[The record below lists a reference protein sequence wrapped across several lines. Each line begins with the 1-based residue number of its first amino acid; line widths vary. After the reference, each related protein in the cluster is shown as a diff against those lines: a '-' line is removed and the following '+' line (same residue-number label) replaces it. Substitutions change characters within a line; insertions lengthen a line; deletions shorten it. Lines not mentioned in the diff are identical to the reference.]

1 MHELSLSSAILET
14 ALRHGDG
21 RRVKSV
27 QMRIGTMRQVVPDSL
42 GFYFGIV
49 TRGTLCEGAELEQ
62 EQIMAR
68 FRCEGCGHEWSPEMP
83 MFRCPDCGGGEVE
96 MLAGNE
102 FEIDSIVVEEAET
115 EREAECIAP
124 R

>member
-1 MHELSLSSAILET
+1 VHELSLSSAILET

-42 GFYFGIV
+42 GFYFEIV
-49 TRGTLCEGAELEQ
+49 TRGTLCEGAVLEQ
-62 EQIMAR
+62 EQILAR

-83 MFRCPDCGGGEVE
+83 MFRCPECGGGEVE
-96 MLAGNE
+96 MVAGNE
-102 FEIDSIVVEEAET
+102 FEIDSIVVEEK
-115 EREAECIAP
+115 EAQCIAP

>member
-1 MHELSLSSAILET
+1 MHELSLSSAVLET

-27 QMRIGTMRQVVPDSL
+27 QMRIGAMRQVVPDSL
-42 GFYFGIV
+42 SFYFGIV
-49 TRGTLCEGAELEQ
+49 TRGTLCEGAVLEQ
-62 EQIMAR
+62 EQILAL
-68 FRCEGCGHEWSPEMP
+68 FRCEDCRHEWSPEMP
-83 MFRCPDCGGGEVE
+83 MFRCPECGGGEVE

-102 FEIDSIVVEEAET
+102 FEIDSIVVEEKE
-115 EREAECIAP
+115 EACIAP

>member
-14 ALRHGDG
+14 ALRHAEG

-42 GFYFGIV
+42 DFYFGIV

-62 EQIMAR
+62 EQIVAR
-68 FRCEGCGHEWSPEMP
+68 LRCESCAREWRPDLP
-83 MFRCPDCGGGEVE
+83 MFRCPECGSAEVE
-96 MLAGNE
+96 TLAGNE
-102 FEIDSIVVEEAET
+102 FEIDSIVVEEEEGA
-115 EREAECIAP
+115 CIAP